1 MKNDQKIILD
11 KIIKEILD
19 INLIDPKNK
28 VNNKSRNELY
38 EYIYKEF
45 FDISEYQELLSSLK
59 LDKKNISKI
68 IYQFFI
74 LINANK
80 NKNQDSINKTK
91 ELIIKAS
98 NIGFTW
104 PNSKA
109 CFKKVEEEF
118 EEFQKSIEEKD
129 NQNIKEEMGDLMFTL
144 QCYANLKN
152 YDFINI
158 LDEANNKF
166 ERRFIKLKEI
176 AKREKLNI
184 QALSDKKKNK
194 LWEKA
199 KKELK
204 SSK

>member
-184 QALSDKKKNK
+184 QALSDKKKK
-194 LWEKA
+194 
-199 KKELK
+199 
-204 SSK
+204 

>member
-194 LWEKA
+194 FWEKA